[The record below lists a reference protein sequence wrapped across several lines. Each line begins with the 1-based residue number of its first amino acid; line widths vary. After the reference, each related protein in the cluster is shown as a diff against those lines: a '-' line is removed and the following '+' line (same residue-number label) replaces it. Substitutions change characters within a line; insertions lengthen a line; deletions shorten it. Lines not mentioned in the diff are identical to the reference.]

1 MTAEYW
7 LVAAFGLAIALGI
20 GWFIGRRTA
29 PTQHEV
35 VKAQK
40 ERDEALA
47 EVDRVRGEIT
57 RHFEE
62 SAGMFGRLADDYR
75 TFFEQF
81 AQTAQNLGMSEGR
94 TRELLRQADPRLVAD
109 QSTAGSAA
117 TSGDSGSA
125 PESDA
130 RGEEPGTIG
139 SEAAARQSVGGEET
153 LAEEQAPA
161 AGEDTADREKQEEQ
175 AKQEEGKR
183 PS

>member
-7 LVAAFGLAIALGI
+7 LVAVFGLAIALGI

-40 ERDEALA
+40 ERDEAVA

-62 SAGMFGRLADDYR
+62 SASMFGRLADDYR

-81 AQTAQNLGMSEGR
+81 AQTAQNLGVSEGR
-94 TRELLRQADPRLVAD
+94 ARELLRQADPRLVAD
-109 QSTAGSAA
+109 QSAAASTGSE
-117 TSGDSGSA
+117 SIPESEPRGE
-125 PESDA
+125 ESDA
-130 RGEEPGTIG
+130 MGF
-139 SEAAARQSVGGEET
+139 EAATPQSVGGEET

-161 AGEDTADREKQEEQ
+161 VGGETAGEDDED
-175 AKQEEGKR
+175 EGKR
-183 PS
+183 ST